1 MKKFSFYFLLLFSC
15 FINAQLIVDNT
26 TQTPAQLVQNVLVGS
41 GVTPLNIKFNRSVA
55 FANSLS
61 DQVAEFSNGSTT
73 NLGIDAGVLLA
84 TGNAQVAIGP
94 NNLPNKAQITTTPTT
109 TDADLTLLTGQVA
122 VNVAVLEFDFVATGL
137 SLNFDFVFASEEY
150 PEWIIGVNDAFG
162 FFLSGPGIT
171 GPYLGGVGKNI
182 ALIPTTVTGS
192 SNVTIGNVNAISN
205 PLYFV
210 NNGAGTTPLL
220 NPTIQYDGFTVPLR
234 ATSNLTCGGTYHIK
248 LAVGNVIDNAWDT
261 AVFVKNFTI
270 PPLVLLDN
278 TGLASN
284 PNVCFGEPVTIN
296 SGLTVGTNVFVWRKN
311 SVIIPGESGATLPV
325 TTSGTYELTVT
336 TALGCVIA
344 KDDILIGFEP
354 PLPVN
359 NPVPIIK
366 CTLAAPPYVFNIN
379 QNLFILNG
387 QAASDFDI
395 SYYDSSYLNALA
407 NNLIGLIPNANL
419 GAYSIPTNTSTI
431 WVRIKKNT
439 GTQCVIVKSFTLN
452 ANPIPLAPIV
462 ISPIS
467 YCKNEIVTPLSA
479 PGSNLL
485 WYTASSGG
493 IGNATAPTPNT
504 SATGFTDYYVS
515 QTTASCEGPR
525 SLIKVNVI
533 ANPTSPAGTM
543 VQPTC
548 TSPTGSITIS
558 SPVGVIFEYS
568 KDAGVSYQSSTVFT
582 GLAANATYTI
592 QVRNTTTGCFSS
604 GTGFVISPATV
615 FAPTPTVFG
624 NNICEGETINLS
636 TPTVLGATY
645 SWTGPNGFSSTDQNP
660 IILNATSEM
669 SGTYNLISTLVIGCP
684 SLPGQVSVTVNNLPT
699 PELEQNGYVC
709 VDSLTNAVLQSF
721 NLDSGLTNA
730 GYTFE
735 WFEIIGNVPNPILGE
750 IQSTIEI
757 STAGVFGVIATNK
770 ITGCKSEL
778 VSANVGVSS
787 PPVTMDIVTSQ
798 YFDNTDSITIT
809 VLPIGNYEYKI
820 DDGAYQNSN
829 LFNSVSEGN
838 HTIEVRDINGCGSI
852 YKSTSIVDFP
862 KFFTPNG
869 DGYNDSWNISSLSG
883 KGISKIYIFD
893 RYGKFIKEISP
904 LDNGWDGTINQ
915 VNLPASDY
923 WFSVYY
929 EENNISKV
937 FKSHFALK
945 R

>member
-1 MKKFSFYFLLLFSC
+1 MISPIPANPIAATTTITQPTCSVNTGSFTITAPLGASLEYSIDGGVTYQTGLTFTSLAAGASYSLT
-15 FINAQLIVDNT
+15 VHNT
-26 TQTPAQLVQNVLVGS
+26 TTGCVSTASVVAISPA
-41 GVTPLNIKFNRSVA
+41 LNIPLAATATTTVQPTCSIPTGTIVVTSPIGATLQYSKDGIVFQS
-55 FANSLS
+55 
-61 DQVAEFSNGSTT
+61 STT
-73 NLGIDAGVLLA
+73 FSGLA
-84 TGNAQVAIGP
+84 ANTIYSITVKNTASGCVSTTATLVTVNAIP
-94 NNLPNKAQITTTPTT
+94 SNPTTPTAT
-109 TDADLTLLTGQVA
+109 TTVQPTCSLPTGTIVVTAPLGATLEYSKDGIGYQSSTTFTTLAANASYTITVRDSSTGCVSTGTVVA
-122 VNVAVLEFDFVATGL
+122 VNA
-137 SLNFDFVFASEEY
+137 
-150 PEWIIGVNDAFG
+150 
-162 FFLSGPGIT
+162 
-171 GPYLGGVGKNI
+171 
-182 ALIPTTVTGS
+182 
-192 SNVTIGNVNAISN
+192 
-205 PLYFV
+205 
-210 NNGAGTTPLL
+210 
-220 NPTIQYDGFTVPLR
+220 
-234 ATSNLTCGGTYHIK
+234 
-248 LAVGNVIDNAWDT
+248 
-261 AVFVKNFTI
+261 
-270 PPLVLLDN
+270 
-278 TGLASN
+278 
-284 PNVCFGEPVTIN
+284 
-296 SGLTVGTNVFVWRKN
+296 
-311 SVIIPGESGATLPV
+311 
-325 TTSGTYELTVT
+325 
-336 TALGCVIA
+336 
-344 KDDILIGFEP
+344 
-354 PLPVN
+354 
-359 NPVPIIK
+359 
-366 CTLAAPPYVFNIN
+366 
-379 QNLFILNG
+379 
-387 QAASDFDI
+387 
-395 SYYDSSYLNALA
+395 
-407 NNLIGLIPNANL
+407 
-419 GAYSIPTNTSTI
+419 IPTN
-431 WVRIKKNT
+431 
-439 GTQCVIVKSFTLN
+439 
-452 ANPIPLAPIV
+452 P
-462 ISPIS
+462 
-467 YCKNEIVTPLSA
+467 
-479 PGSNLL
+479 
-485 WYTASSGG
+485 TA
-493 IGNATAPTPNT
+493 
-504 SATGFTDYYVS
+504 
-515 QTTASCEGPR
+515 
-525 SLIKVNVI
+525 
-533 ANPTSPAGTM
+533 PAGTM

-568 KDAGVSYQSSTVFT
+568 KDAGVSYQSSTIFT